1 MPLVNAEDLDTSAP
15 EFLVEGMIP
24 LTGTGF
30 IWGESRWGKS
40 LLTNG
45 ELALAIANGTKFF
58 GRHTVQ
64 GSVAIC
70 LGEGLYDAGVRKQA
84 RLAREQDDRI
94 KIATQLGVEHGDVRA
109 AQSWLDSQPAYTDEH
124 LFYMTEPFVLPLDNG
139 GVPTRSLRAA
149 IDALKQIPNLA
160 LVILDALSDFTPSL
174 SISNDASANR
184 TVQGMK
190 VIARELDCVVLA
202 VAHPTRDG
210 SKMLGA
216 GRLFNSAD
224 FVWRMEPD
232 GKTAAGYQAATVSCE
247 KSKYGPP
254 WETFGYFIDPCAWHE
269 PVLDNE
275 GVPTGELDLVT
286 SATVRPRDGNLG
298 AGVNA
303 NQPQRPRKELPKLL
317 DLNAQPETQVTRK
330 RTGLRLNRR

>member
-1 MPLVNAEDLDTSAP
+1 MPLVNAEHLDTSAP

-58 GRHTVQ
+58 GRATVQ
-64 GSVAIC
+64 GSVAVC

-84 RLAREQDDRI
+84 RLAREQDDRF
-94 KIATQLGVEHGDVRA
+94 KIAAQLGVEHGDVEA
-109 AQSWLDSQPAYTDEH
+109 AKLWLDEQVPYNDDN

-139 GVPTRSLRAA
+139 GEPTRSLRAA
-149 IDALKQIPNLA
+149 IDALSQVPNLA

-184 TVQGMK
+184 IVQGMK
-190 VIARELDCVVLA
+190 MMARELDCVVIA

-210 SKMLGA
+210 SRMLGA
-216 GRLFNSAD
+216 GRLFNSSD
-224 FVWRMEPD
+224 FVMKVEPD
-232 GKTAAGYQAATVSCE
+232 GRTPRGYQAAVVACE
-247 KSKYGPP
+247 KNKYGPP
-254 WETFGYFIDPCAWHE
+254 FEPFGYYIDPCAWHE
-269 PVLDNE
+269 PVLDAE
-275 GVPTGELDLVT
+275 GMPTGELDLVQ
-286 SATVRPRDGNLG
+286 SATVRPRDGSLG
-298 AGVNA
+298 AHV
-303 NQPQRPRKELPKLL
+303 QESEEPKPRKELPKLI
-317 DLNAQPETQVTRK
+317 DLNQTEMAPKRK
-330 RTGLRLNRR
+330 RTGIRLRAGR

>member
-1 MPLVNAEDLDTSAP
+1 
-15 EFLVEGMIP
+15 MIP

-58 GRHTVQ
+58 GRRTVQ

-84 RLAREQDDRI
+84 RLAREQDDRL
-94 KIATQLGVEHGDVRA
+94 KIATQLGVEHGDVEA
-109 AQSWLDSQPAYTDEH
+109 AKDWLDGQPKYTDEH

-139 GVPTRSLRAA
+139 GAHTRSLRAA
-149 IDALKQIPNLA
+149 IDSLKQIPNLA

-184 TVQGMK
+184 VVQGMK
-190 VIARELDCVVLA
+190 AMARELDCVVIA
-202 VAHPTRDG
+202 VAHPTSDG
-210 SKMLGA
+210 RKMLGA
-216 GRLFNSAD
+216 GRLFNSSD
-224 FVWRMEPD
+224 FVLRMEPD
-232 GKTAAGYQAATVSCE
+232 GRTADGFQAATVSCE

-254 WETFGYFIDPCAWHE
+254 WEPFGYYIDPCAWHE
-269 PVLDNE
+269 PVYDNE
-275 GVPTGELDLVT
+275 GVPTGELDLVR

-298 AGVNA
+298 AGVTGNTPK
-303 NQPQRPRKELPKLL
+303 QPKPLPKLL
-317 DLNAQPETQVTRK
+317 DLNAQPETQVQRK
-330 RTGLRLNRR
+330 RTGIRLRAVG